1 MHIGY
6 ATPNFFRFSL
16 DPAPVFR
23 QSSKIN
29 FIVSMQHTI
38 QYCITHHHWL
48 GNRVF
53 STERY
58 LSHNKKP
65 TQQDVFIIGRDHQII
80 SPAWYIKLYHQVII
94 VEEMIKLYHQVNDQ
108 GQHQV
113 SCTFSYF
120 WIPLSS
126 HLIAIEGFPEKKTY
140 FPQLKKIIWSSSS
153 RQTNLKRIPSISCSS
168 SCGATP
174 GCRAKNSTCV
184 SEIKILSTVQRLD
197 SVQLK
202 FNWIFKNHL
211 FCSNL
216 LLQLTCK
223 ITYAMHCQTSLYTCK
238 GKGQCQI
245 SIEFFLFWF
254 ELLFDLLSAA
264 SSMLS
269 KIMQPP
275 AR

>member
-1 MHIGY
+1 MNHIQWGKRPNIFTNSFGQAGGGWPPPQSGQPDRFFTVFFFWPLPY
-6 ATPNFFRFSL
+6 ATPSLFRFSL

-94 VEEMIKLYHQVNDQ
+94 VEEIIKLYHQVNDQ
-108 GQHQV
+108 GQQQV

-120 WIPLSS
+120 WIPLFQSLNCNWGVS
-126 HLIAIEGFPEKKTY
+126 RIENIFSTTEKNYLVKQQEVNQPEK
-140 FPQLKKIIWSSSS
+140 
-153 RQTNLKRIPSISCSS
+153 
-168 SCGATP
+168 
-174 GCRAKNSTCV
+174 
-184 SEIKILSTVQRLD
+184 D
-197 SVQLK
+197 SVDKL
-202 FNWIFKNHL
+202 FK
-211 FCSNL
+211 L
-216 LLQLTCK
+216 LRR
-223 ITYAMHCQTSLYTCK
+223 HPRVPS
-238 GKGQCQI
+238 
-245 SIEFFLFWF
+245 
-254 ELLFDLLSAA
+254 
-264 SSMLS
+264 
-269 KIMQPP
+269 
-275 AR
+275 